1 MSLII
6 IAIFL
11 CLLIFVFRLRKTK
24 GKIGEKKVAHILTR
38 LPKDQYRIIND
49 LLIRTPSG
57 NTTQIDHI
65 VISEYAIFVIE
76 TKNYQG
82 MIYGGEYSEYWTQN
96 IFGNK
101 YQLRNPII
109 QNHGHIRAI
118 KALLQDYGKIPYVSI
133 VAFSRQASLGVTAN
147 SPVIYWDQIL
157 AIINQFEEKRISHIQ
172 VVGIYNKLLESNTDS
187 KATRKEHICN
197 VRSNEQKRDTAVA
210 SGKCPVCGGSLVL
223 RNGKYGTF
231 YGCSNYPRCRYTL
244 KQS

>member
-1 MSLII
+1 MPFII
-6 IAIFL
+6 ITIFL

-24 GKIGEKKVAHILTR
+24 GKIGEKKVAHILNR
-38 LPKDQYRIIND
+38 LPEDQYRIIND
-49 LLIRTPSG
+49 LLIRTSSG

-82 MIYGGEYSEYWTQN
+82 MVYGGEYSEYWTQD

-109 QNHGHIRAI
+109 QNHGHIRAL
-118 KALLQDYGKIPYVSI
+118 KSLLQDYGNIPYISI

-147 SPVIYWDQIL
+147 TPVIYWDQIL
-157 AIINQFEEKRISHIQ
+157 TIINQFEEKRISHIQ
-172 VVGIYNKLLESNTDS
+172 VVGIYNKLLESNSDS
-187 KATRKEHICN
+187 KETRKEHIRN
-197 VRSNEQKRDTAVA
+197 VRLNEQKRDAAVA
-210 SGKCPVCGGSLVL
+210 SGKCPVCGGNLVL

-244 KQS
+244 KQL

>member
-49 LLIRTPSG
+49 LLIRTSSG

-65 VISEYAIFVIE
+65 VI
-76 TKNYQG
+76 
-82 MIYGGEYSEYWTQN
+82 SEYWTQN

-109 QNHGHIRAI
+109 QNHGHIRAL
-118 KALLQDYGKIPYVSI
+118 KSLLQDYGNIPYISI

-172 VVGIYNKLLESNTDS
+172 VVAIYNKLIESNTDS
-187 KATRKEHICN
+187 KETRKEHIRN

-223 RNGKYGTF
+223 RNGRYGTF

-244 KQS
+244 KQL

>member
-6 IAIFL
+6 IAVCF
-11 CLLIFVFRLRKTK
+11 CLLVLAFRSHKTK
-24 GKIGEKKVAHILTR
+24 GKIGEKKVAHILNR
-38 LPKDQYRIIND
+38 LPEDQYRIIND
-49 LLIRTPSG
+49 LLIRTSSG

-82 MIYGGEYSEYWTQN
+82 MVYGSEYSEYWTQN

-118 KALLQDYGKIPYVSI
+118 KALLQDYGNIPYVSI

-157 AIINQFEEKRISHIQ
+157 AIIEKRISHIQ
-172 VVGIYNKLLESNTDS
+172 VVGIYNKLLESNINS
-187 KATRKEHICN
+187 KETRKEMLQSHQAN
-197 VRSNEQKRDTAVA
+197 VLYVA
-210 SGKCPVCGGSLVL
+210 
-223 RNGKYGTF
+223 GT
-231 YGCSNYPRCRYTL
+231 
-244 KQS
+244 